1 MQNINVFEH
10 SEQILTM
17 LPKGAFLSTA
27 ADGKDNTMTIGWG
40 GLGFM
45 WGEPVFTVMVRHS
58 RYTHELIEKNPV
70 FTVSLPVNEG
80 FAKALGICG
89 SRSGR
94 DTDKFTECGLEKI
107 PGQTVNVP
115 VIKGCGL
122 HIECR
127 IVDKSTMSPANF
139 DKELAGKWYAS
150 NDWHDYYTG
159 IITAAYME

>member
-10 SEQILTM
+10 SEKILTI
-17 LPKGAFLSTA
+17 LSKGAFLNTA

-40 GLGFM
+40 SLGFM
-45 WGEPVFTVMVRHS
+45 WGKQVMTVMVRHS

-70 FTVSLPVNEG
+70 FTVSIPVNEG

-89 SRSGR
+89 TKSGR
-94 DTDKFTECGLEKI
+94 DMDKFSTCDLEKL
-107 PGQTVNVP
+107 PGQTVAAP

-122 HIECR
+122 HIECQ
-127 IVDKSTMSPANF
+127 IVDKNTMQPAVFN
-139 DKELAGKWYAS
+139 KELAEKWYAS

-159 IITAAYME
+159 VITAAYIE